1 MIELKCHL
9 FILGAKKPATK
20 RKKAIPK
27 TQISQLPN
35 TANETAAELVT
46 ETSVMPTAKVMAKR
60 GNDWTVNLNEFLRC
74 MDPDVIVFFE
84 CFDLNL
90 EYPLPKEK
98 IGKCLGLVE
107 FKYVDRLLS
116 VEIHALSDKI

>member
-1 MIELKCHL
+1 M
-9 FILGAKKPATK
+9 KKPTTK

-35 TANETAAELVT
+35 TANETAVEIGAET
-46 ETSVMPTAKVMAKR
+46 TVMPTAKTMAKR
-60 GNDWTVNLNEFLRC
+60 ANDWRVNLNEFLRC

-90 EYPLPKEK
+90 EYPLPKKK
-98 IGKCLGLVE
+98 IGTCLGLIE
-107 FKYVDRLLS
+107 FKYVNQLISFERMHD
-116 VEIHALSDKI
+116 